1 MVWPLLPGAAGHPAP
16 AQRMAQW
23 GGVRA
28 STDARHID
36 NWALHSGTCKLAR
49 KQRPGQKPGA
59 GSRREPHSAP
69 QASDRHGS
77 GGPRKAH
84 KGLQHGRHLG
94 HRGFHQHLLES
105 PEHAARE
112 QQRDGEGVDMG
123 FAGRQGHRSILKGK
137 PCASDRLCA
146 VTFWPCAAPRRRQAT
161 PSVGSW
167 SYSGCA
173 FGGRCQAGDLVSV
186 WLSGTHQLCTPLRR
200 KPLPLPFKDPT

>member
-1 MVWPLLPGAAGHPAP
+1 MQRPLEHCRAGVADGVAAAARSSGASCASA

-49 KQRPGQKPGA
+49 KQRPGQKLGA
-59 GSRREPHSAP
+59 GRRRQPHSAP
-69 QASDRHGS
+69 QASDRHGN
-77 GGPRKAH
+77 GD
-84 KGLQHGRHLG
+84 
-94 HRGFHQHLLES
+94 FHQHLLES

-137 PCASDRLCA
+137 PCASGRLCA

-161 PSVGSW
+161 LSVGSW

-186 WLSGTHQLCTPLRR
+186 WLSGTHQLCTTLRR